1 MSPNRCEQFLQR
13 TELLVRLLEGDLRN
27 DLSERAKD
35 EVRRVLSYIETDID
49 MTGWPAL
56 QLAESDE

>member
-13 TELLVRLLEGDLRN
+13 TELLVRLLEGDLRH

-35 EVRRVLSYIETDID
+35 EVRRILSYIEPPVNDAVA
-49 MTGWPAL
+49 P
-56 QLAESDE
+56 LAEADE

>member
-13 TELLVRLLEGDLRN
+13 TELLVRLLEGDLRH

-35 EVRRVLSYIETDID
+35 EVRRILSYVEPPVNDVVA
-49 MTGWPAL
+49 P
-56 QLAESDE
+56 LAEADE

>member
-49 MTGWPAL
+49 MTGWPVL

>member
-13 TELLVRLLEGDLRN
+13 TELLVRLLEGDLCH

-35 EVRRVLSYIETDID
+35 EVRRILNYVE
-49 MTGWPAL
+49 PNAL
-56 QLAESDE
+56 PPVVPLAEADE

>member
-13 TELLVRLLEGDLRN
+13 TELLVRLLEGDLRH

-35 EVRRVLSYIETDID
+35 EVRRILNYVEPPLEPLVAPLMEGED
-49 MTGWPAL
+49 
-56 QLAESDE
+56 

>member
-13 TELLVRLLEGDLRN
+13 TELLVRLLEGDLRH

-35 EVRRVLSYIETDID
+35 EVRRILNYVEPPLEPLVAPLMDGAD
-49 MTGWPAL
+49 
-56 QLAESDE
+56 

>member
-35 EVRRVLSYIETDID
+35 EVRRILSYVEPNAI
-49 MTGWPAL
+49 PPVVP
-56 QLAESDE
+56 LAESDE

>member
-13 TELLVRLLEGDLRN
+13 TELLVRLLEGDLRH

-35 EVRRVLSYIETDID
+35 EVRRVLSYVEVPLELPPIPLMDGAD
-49 MTGWPAL
+49 
-56 QLAESDE
+56 

>member
-35 EVRRVLSYIETDID
+35 EVRRVLAYIETDID
-49 MTGWPAL
+49 MTGWPVL

>member
-35 EVRRVLSYIETDID
+35 EVRRVLSYIETDIEQ
-49 MTGWPAL
+49 PVLAL
-56 QLAESDE
+56 ADADE

>member
-13 TELLVRLLEGDLRN
+13 TEMLVRLLEGDLRH

-35 EVRRVLSYIETDID
+35 EVRRILSYVEQPDID
-49 MTGWPAL
+49 VIAP
-56 QLAESDE
+56 LAEADE

>member
-27 DLSERAKD
+27 DLSERAKY

-49 MTGWPAL
+49 MTGWPVL